1 MSSLEIGKKRTNV
14 AMRVWGNRYSRDL
27 QRYSLALRMIEHE
40 ARTQTICD
48 WTGLPADRIVT
59 LYECYVS
66 EHGQRHIVRHRG
78 PPPQRLILLLRPV
91 RMRSEAAAMAGLCR
105 LLEVIP
111 GDPLPN
117 ARSELPGLARGE
129 RLCRAFEIYRSLV
142 PHSEL
147 TFDHVVLL
155 ITAVAEGKDLRL
167 SQCVGCG
174 GAIVTDKHG
183 ASRRSCVHC
192 SNETARSAPGALSSI
207 GYMRASHVADD
218 AQQALF

>member
-1 MSSLEIGKKRTNV
+1 MEAKKWSKKNKS
-14 AMRVWGNRYSRDL
+14 AMRVWGSRYSRDL
-27 QRYSLALRMIEHE
+27 QRYNLALRMIEHE
-40 ARTQTICD
+40 ARTQTICA

-111 GDPLPN
+111 AEAVSN
-117 ARSELPGLARGE
+117 ARRELPGLARGE

-142 PHSEL
+142 PDSGL

-155 ITAVAEGKDLRL
+155 ITAVAEGRDLRL

-174 GAIVTDKHG
+174 GAIVTDMNG
-183 ASRRSCVHC
+183 ASRRSCVYC
-192 SNETARSAPGALSSI
+192 SNETARHAPEPLSSI
-207 GYMRASHVADD
+207 GYTTPPRGADGT
-218 AQQALF
+218 QQALF

>member
-1 MSSLEIGKKRTNV
+1 
-14 AMRVWGNRYSRDL
+14 
-27 QRYSLALRMIEHE
+27 
-40 ARTQTICD
+40 
-48 WTGLPADRIVT
+48 
-59 LYECYVS
+59 
-66 EHGQRHIVRHRG
+66 
-78 PPPQRLILLLRPV
+78 
-91 RMRSEAAAMAGLCR
+91 MAGLCR

-111 GDPLPN
+111 VDPLPN
-117 ARSELPGLARGE
+117 ARRELAGLARGE

-142 PHSEL
+142 PESEL

-183 ASRRSCVHC
+183 ASRRSCGHC
-192 SNETARSAPGALSSI
+192 SNDTARSTPEALSSI
-207 GYMRASHVADD
+207 SYMRPASGADG